1 MRKSRSRFI
10 QCLENKNGKLRIIK
24 ELKAR
29 RSRCLTKE
37 IEHKTAAIDDEISK
51 LSTFIYEKQ
60 RMAS

>member
-1 MRKSRSRFI
+1 M
-10 QCLENKNGKLRIIK
+10 IK

-51 LSTFIYEKQ
+51 LSALYTKSKGWLLSPLFQEAVDSIDTFL
-60 RMAS
+60 